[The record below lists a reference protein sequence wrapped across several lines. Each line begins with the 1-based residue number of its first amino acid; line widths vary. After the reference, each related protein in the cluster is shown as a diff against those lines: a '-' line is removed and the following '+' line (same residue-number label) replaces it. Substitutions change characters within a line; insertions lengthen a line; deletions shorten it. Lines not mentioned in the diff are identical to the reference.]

1 MNVSICRHCMSIWVG
16 SPRSLR
22 SLSMP
27 LGAKAL
33 QRLPI
38 RGHVSGPR
46 HVRCANVSWE
56 LIKTSL
62 QLLDQKITLWLH
74 ICWYHFAVGCDLFF
88 VRSTQQFG
96 SNQTF
101 PVVSWWLFLLL
112 PQWLTWNLSFS
123 EKISPFFL
131 SFSEVLTRVPFLMDM
146 SEPKTFVTRCENL
159 YVYIYIFLFSYL
171 FSFHHFISRFFKIL
185 CLMFWSWE
193 RIGITRIWLVWV
205 APAQFKAAL
214 GYDNWICAQDG

>member
-46 HVRCANVSWE
+46 HVRCANVSFISVDIILQSDVIFFFFSCEVHPTIWIQPD
-56 LIKTSL
+56 LSYGFLVTVSAGASVTHMKPMKPQFFRRNLTVFSL
-62 QLLDQKITLWLH
+62 VFRGPDPCPIPHGYVRAKDL
-74 ICWYHFAVGCDLFF
+74 CDKMWKSML
-88 VRSTQQFG
+88 
-96 SNQTF
+96 
-101 PVVSWWLFLLL
+101 
-112 PQWLTWNLSFS
+112 
-123 EKISPFFL
+123 
-131 SFSEVLTRVPFLMDM
+131 
-146 SEPKTFVTRCENL
+146 
-159 YVYIYIFLFSYL
+159 YIYIFLISYL